1 MTKRTNNK
9 NSKNNTD
16 KFIMQPKVDYCF
28 KEIMKDMDV
37 LKGILSAI
45 LNINPNDIKSIE
57 LKPTELRKLSKD
69 DKYGLLDVKLIM
81 NSNEHI
87 DMEIQVLYFAYWQ
100 ERSMFYLSKMFT
112 EQLKSGDE
120 YNKLNKC
127 IHIGILN
134 FNLFKDYKEYYSRFH
149 LAEDTRHNIYSDK
162 LEIHILELPK
172 LKYASEISKEYSETT
187 LYDWGKFFSIENEK
201 ELKEM
206 YGKNE
211 YIDKACDHIV
221 ELSADEMKKIEY
233 DERFKALC
241 DYNTQMNY
249 NYNKGV
255 EDGVQQ
261 GIQQGID
268 MTIMDLIQTKLA
280 KNMSISEIAKELEK
294 SENIITEYIN
304 QIEMMNS

>member
-37 LKGILSAI
+37 LKGFLSAV
-45 LNINPNDIKSIE
+45 LNINPTDIKSIE

-69 DKYGLLDVKLIM
+69 DKY
-81 NSNEHI
+81 
-87 DMEIQVLYFAYWQ
+87 A
-100 ERSMFYLSKMFT
+100 SK
-112 EQLKSGDE
+112 
-120 YNKLNKC
+120 
-127 IHIGILN
+127 
-134 FNLFKDYKEYYSRFH
+134 
-149 LAEDTRHNIYSDK
+149 
-162 LEIHILELPK
+162 
-172 LKYASEISKEYSETT
+172 ISKEYSETT
-187 LYDWGKFFSIENEK
+187 LYDWGKFFSIESEK

-255 EDGVQQ
+255 EDGVQKGITQ

-268 MTIMDLIQTKLA
+268 MTMIDLIQTKLA
-280 KNMSISEIAKELEK
+280 KNMSIAEIAKELEK
-294 SENIITEYIN
+294 SEDIITEYIN
-304 QIEMMNS
+304 QIEIMNS